1 MTGAAAL
8 TTAAASCSSTSND
21 AAGGASEVDASTRRD
36 GDPVEP
42 AEGGAADAGIP
53 PGPAPECPK
62 YCDSVLDSCKGS
74 NVQYASRSEC
84 LAFCARLPPG
94 RAGANEGNSVAC
106 RQFFAGSP
114 ARTDSL
120 AFCAAAGP
128 FGGGVCGDRCPNFCE
143 LALGACPATGDA
155 AAVPYMTYPD
165 CQTACLGFPYK
176 DGGVDGGG
184 ETTSGPKDGNTL
196 NCRLYYL
203 REAVLLGT
211 GCENVGATS
220 DRCK

>member
-1 MTGAAAL
+1 MVAVS
-8 TTAAASCSSTSND
+8 SCSSTGADSALAGGDPD
-21 AAGGASEVDASTRRD
+21 AARRD
-36 GDPVEP
+36 GDIVAP
-42 AEGGAADAGIP
+42 AEGGAADAGPP
-53 PGPAPECPK
+53 PGPAPECAS

-74 NVQYASRSEC
+74 NAQYTSKNEC
-84 LAFCARLPPG
+84 LAICARLPPG
-94 RAGANEGNSVAC
+94 KAGESEGNSIAC
-106 RQFFAGSP
+106 RQFYAGSP

-143 LALGACPATGDA
+143 LALGACPFAGDA
-155 AAVPYMTYPD
+155 AGAPYTSYPD
-165 CQTACLGFPYK
+165 CQTACLGFAYR

-184 ETTSGPKDGNTL
+184 EATSGPTAGNTL

-211 GCENVGATS
+211 GCENVGVS
-220 DRCK
+220 SESCK